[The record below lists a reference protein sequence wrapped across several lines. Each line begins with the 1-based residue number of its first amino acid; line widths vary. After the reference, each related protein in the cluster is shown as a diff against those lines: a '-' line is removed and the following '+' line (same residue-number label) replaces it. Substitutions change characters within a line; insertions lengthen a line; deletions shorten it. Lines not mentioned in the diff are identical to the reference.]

1 MVERPILGLIESV
14 TVLSNSSNKKLL
26 ARIDTGATS
35 SSIDK
40 ELAEKLSL
48 GPGHRLTTIR
58 SASGVEKREIV
69 KIKVLLNGK
78 TIEGEFSIADRAH
91 MTYPVLIGQNV
102 LRKGEFMIDP
112 LKKRKE

>member
-1 MVERPILGLIESV
+1 MSERPILGLIESV
-14 TVLSNSSNKKLL
+14 TILSDNSKQKLL

-58 SASGVEKREIV
+58 SATGTEKREIV

-78 TIEGEFSIADRAH
+78 VIEGEFSIADRAH
-91 MTYPVLIGQNV
+91 MTYSVLIGQNV
-102 LRKGEFMIDP
+102 LKKGQFLIDP